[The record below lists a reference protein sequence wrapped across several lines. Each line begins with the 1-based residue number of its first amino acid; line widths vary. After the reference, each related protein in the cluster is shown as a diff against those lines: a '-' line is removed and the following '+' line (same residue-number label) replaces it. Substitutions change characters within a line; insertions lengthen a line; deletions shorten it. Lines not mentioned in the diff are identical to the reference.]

1 MASFGEELKRE
12 RELRDISLK
21 EISEA
26 TKISIRFLEALEQNN
41 FDILPGGIFN
51 RGFIRAYARFIGIDG
66 EEMVNA
72 YLHEVALK
80 EARQSQ
86 RAAGGG
92 AARPVPSRSAGPAPE
107 ARPTARPERRS
118 APRPTPPSALS
129 GLEGRTSL
137 VLWIMAAIA
146 FVIGA
151 VVIVMSLMGSG
162 RVSAG
167 AGEPAAS
174 TPGVPSTATNAPLPP
189 EPLVAGLGEKQ
200 EPDPFA
206 DTGPRPAVPPD
217 SGTGGSEPP
226 ATGQTTART
235 PDETAPASPDAE
247 KPREETQDAAAE
259 ESDSADPPVPRHRVR
274 VLATETT
281 VVTIRCADQVVLDQ
295 ELWPGQT
302 RTFTCEEPVLLA
314 ADNGGAVQYSIDGG
328 PSALLGGLGEKIE
341 GLVVAPPPEPTTPAG
356 PGGPRAGN

>member
-80 EARQSQ
+80 EARQAQRGAAAAGQ
-86 RAAGGG
+86 RAA
-92 AARPVPSRSAGPAPE
+92 AQRPPMPTESRAE
-107 ARPTARPERRS
+107 VRPERRS
-118 APRPTPPSALS
+118 AQRPPSPGTFA
-129 GLEGRTSL
+129 GFEGRSSL
-137 VLWIMAAIA
+137 LLWAMAVIA
-146 FVIGA
+146 FIVGA
-151 VVIVMSLMGSG
+151 VVIVMSLMQS
-162 RVSAG
+162 RAP
-167 AGEPAAS
+167 APPTEPASSS
-174 TPGVPSTATNAPLPP
+174 TTRPSTAGRAQPPP
-189 EPLVAGLGEKQ
+189 EPLVAGLGEK
-200 EPDPFA
+200 EPSGSFMA
-206 DTGPRPAVPPD
+206 TGTQAAPIMPVEESTEPAPRQPEETVAPPD
-217 SGTGGSEPP
+217 RDAGTTSQEQGPAETGTDPAEP
-226 ATGQTTART
+226 
-235 PDETAPASPDAE
+235 EI
-247 KPREETQDAAAE
+247 
-259 ESDSADPPVPRHRVR
+259 PRHRVR

-281 VVTIRCADQVVLDQ
+281 GVLIQCAGQTVLDQ

-302 RTFTCEEPVLLA
+302 RTFTCEEPVVLG
-314 ADNGGAVQYSIDGG
+314 ADNAGAVQYSLDGA
-328 PSALLGGLGEKIE
+328 PSALLGSLGQKIE
-341 GLVVAPPPEPTTPAG
+341 GLIVAPPPAPATTSE